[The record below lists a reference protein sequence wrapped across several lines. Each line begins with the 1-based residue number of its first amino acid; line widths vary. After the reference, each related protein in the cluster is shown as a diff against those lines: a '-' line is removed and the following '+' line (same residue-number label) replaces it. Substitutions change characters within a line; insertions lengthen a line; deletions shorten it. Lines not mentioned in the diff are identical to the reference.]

1 MHLTK
6 LLWFALLRFSIIWTD
21 PNNFFLNFFFIYLV
35 FLLGGFQVL
44 SSLSPCRH
52 VPSVFPSQFSHIVL
66 ERVPGDWDIKRFMI
80 AKFAGLEI
88 KTKMDPII

>member
-1 MHLTK
+1 MCSLY
-6 LLWFALLRFSIIWTD
+6 RVGSM
-21 PNNFFLNFFFIYLV
+21 FFIQ
-35 FLLGGFQVL
+35 GGFQVL

-66 ERVPGDWDIKRFMI
+66 ERVPGDWDIKRFRI

-88 KTKMDPII
+88 KNKNGSNKFKSSLLVAF